1 MIKNRLTKDILVFEN
16 FLTKEECLAII
27 NVLEEQVVNEK
38 LSWTPITFY
47 ESYSSVLPQDNDK
60 ELEKFNL
67 PANFFSTL
75 QKRISDAV
83 AEVHEKDPGQIHKIG
98 FHAQKWEPGAYA
110 KEHSDNTDEEGN
122 YGPFERS
129 RYAAFLYLNDDFDGG
144 LLKFNKQNEILT
156 PKVGTLA
163 AFAGG
168 FENTHE
174 VTMITKGIRYTL
186 GSFWDDRDES
196 AYPQELRDSWADE
209 MKKIREEQ
217 EVIKSA
223 WQDVLKKG
231 YKIDPD
237 GNKYKLE
244 NDIVIEKDRQ

>member
-1 MIKNRLTKDILVFEN
+1 MIKNKLTKDILVFEN
-16 FLTKEECLAII
+16 FLTEEECLSII
-27 NVLEEQVVNEK
+27 NVLEAQVKNEK

-47 ESYSSVLPQDNDK
+47 ESYSSVLPKDNDE
-60 ELEKFNL
+60 ELEQFNL
-67 PANFFSTL
+67 PSNFFSTL
-75 QKRISDAV
+75 QQKISDAV
-83 AEVHEKDPGQIHKIG
+83 AEVDDKDPKEIHKIG
-98 FHAQKWEPGAYA
+98 FLAQKWEPGAYA

-122 YGPFERS
+122 FGPFERS

-144 LLKFNKQNEILT
+144 TLKFNKQDQELT

-163 AFAGG
+163 AFSGS

-174 VTMITKGIRYTL
+174 VTMVTKGIRYTL

-196 AYPQELRDSWADE
+196 AYPQELRDAWSDQME
-209 MKKIREEQ
+209 KIREEQ

-223 WQDVLKKG
+223 WQDILKKG

-244 NDIVIEKDRQ
+244 QDEAIEKDVQ